1 MDEERGWSLADY
13 GDNGTK
19 TPAITDHK
27 EYNSYQKS
35 LEQLLNKLITAVFIK

>member
-19 TPAITDHK
+19 ALAITDHK
-27 EYNSYQKS
+27 EYNPYQKS